1 MIKTALSALALTL
14 AAASMATPAA
24 AQDRVRVGV
33 LECSAAG
40 GSNFVFKS
48 TKNLNCMFTP
58 AGGSAKTA
66 YTGVIN
72 RYGIDLGKT
81 QDTQIVWGVLAAAN
95 TFDPHALA
103 GKYVGANAEATAG
116 VGLGANALLGGSN
129 KSIAL
134 NPLSLQTQ
142 TGINVAAGVA
152 ELTLTAAK

>member
-1 MIKTALSALALTL
+1 MIKTALTALALTF
-14 AAASMATPAA
+14 AAASLTPAA

-48 TKNLNCMFTP
+48 TKNLKCVFSP
-58 AGGSAKTA
+58 AGGGTKTS

-81 QDTQIVWGVLAAAN
+81 QDTQIVWGVLAAADK
-95 TFDPHALA
+95 FDPHALA
-103 GKYVGANAEATAG
+103 GKYVGATAEATAG
-116 VGLGANALLGGSN
+116 VGLGANALVGGSN

-134 NPLSLQTQ
+134 NPLSLQAQ

-152 ELTLTAAK
+152 ELTLAAAK